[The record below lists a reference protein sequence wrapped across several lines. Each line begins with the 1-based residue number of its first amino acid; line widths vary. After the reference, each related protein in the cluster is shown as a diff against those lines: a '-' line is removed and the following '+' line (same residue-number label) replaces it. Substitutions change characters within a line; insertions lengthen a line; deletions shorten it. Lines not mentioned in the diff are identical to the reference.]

1 MGILGKKTT
10 YRQIAEETGL
20 SIATISRIITGSSNV
35 NKDTR
40 EKVVQALLKIGID
53 NDIPKIK
60 EKSKGGL
67 IIFNIPSF
75 ENPFYAQIMTGAKD
89 AAIRRGYQLLIHEE
103 HINDSTIENFLA
115 LLQKTAAV
123 GLITT
128 NHVSPPLLRRICLTN
143 IPLVQ
148 CCEYDPD
155 FDIPYVSI
163 DDVASTKTAME
174 YLFSLGRRKIAFING
189 PIRYKYA
196 RERLRGYQEYLK
208 KSGLEIDNELIVQL
222 PEISFNLAVFAVA
235 DLLKRKTPDSFYCSS
250 DVLAA
255 ATIKAVQ
262 RTGLSIPKD
271 IMVVGF
277 DNVELSLMNTPS
289 ITTISQPKYQM
300 GFSSCEILAERI
312 VNREIPVRN
321 ILYETELVVREST
334 TIKIKS

>member
-1 MGILGKKTT
+1 MGIFEKKTT
-10 YRQIAEETGL
+10 YRQISEETGF
-20 SIATISRIITGSSNV
+20 SIATISRIINGSSSV
-35 NKDTR
+35 KKDTR
-40 EKVVQALLKIGID
+40 EKVIQILLKYGID
-53 NDIPKIK
+53 CDTLKIK
-60 EKSKGGL
+60 EKINGGL
-67 IIFNIPSF
+67 IVFNIPSF

-89 AAIRRGYQLLIHEE
+89 AAIRRGYQLLINEE
-103 HINDSTIENFLA
+103 HLNDNTIDSFLA
-115 LLQKTAAV
+115 LIEKNAAV

-128 NHVSPPLLRRICLTN
+128 NHISPSLLKRICITN

-148 CCEYDPD
+148 CCEYDPN

-163 DDVASTKTAME
+163 DDVASAKVVME
-174 YLFSLGRRKIAFING
+174 YLFSLGKRKIAFVNG

-196 RERLRGYQEYLK
+196 RERLRGYQEYLE
-208 KSGLEIDNELIVQL
+208 KSGLKLDSELIIQL

-235 DLLKRKTPDSFYCSS
+235 DLLKRKTPDSFFCVS
-250 DVLAA
+250 DVLAS

-262 RTGLSIPKD
+262 RIGISIPNE

-289 ITTISQPKYQM
+289 ITTVSQPKYQM

-312 VNREIPVRN
+312 VNKGIPTRN

-334 TIKIKS
+334 TIKIKN